1 MTFNNF
7 DIFKCERHDFST
19 SDIKL
24 WDKHCAE
31 VPHQYDLH
39 DDCACG
45 CGTEIHVMPEQTL
58 DPSARRIPRGQMD
71 EGCMARLKSAEKIKE
86 AGEIHR
92 EKEKKHES

>member
-1 MTFNNF
+1 MTFNNS
-7 DIFKCERHDFST
+7 DIFKCERHEFST

-39 DDCACG
+39 DKCACG
-45 CGTEIHVMPEQTL
+45 CGQSIHILDETKL
-58 DPSARRIPRGQMD
+58 DPSARRIPRGH
-71 EGCMARLKSAEKIKE
+71 MADACKVKIKNAEKIKE
-86 AGEIHR
+86 PGEVVR